1 MRQHWL
7 VEQVTVCARSYTAEG
22 VYAALAVPS
31 KDMAVNAAIVDLGDR
46 TLVFDTL
53 ATLQAA
59 RGLRA
64 AAERLTGRAP
74 AVVVNSQG

>member
-1 MRQHWL
+1 
-7 VEQVTVCARSYTAEG
+7 
-22 VYAALAVPS
+22 
-31 KDMAVNAAIVDLGDR
+31 MAVNAAIVDLGDR

-59 RGLRA
+59 RDLRA